1 MAYLVAELR
10 QRLAAIDM
18 VAEDQFRFPVTQAKL
33 AEALGLSTVHVNRVL
48 QSFRAQGILDIHDSV
63 VTLRDIEKI
72 VEIGGFNE
80 LNLLPLESA

>member
-1 MAYLVAELR
+1 
-10 QRLAAIDM
+10 M